1 MAYNYD
7 AAIELFCNAYAS
19 EDKKVTYQELQET
32 LGLEYSIGD
41 KEHLSL
47 TSNAVSRLKSKLKEE
62 HGLTFA
68 SACKGKANSPELQYY
83 TVSKVKAGPIQKK
96 EKPVDSGSEKSLD
109 ALSRDNQK
117 LYAEVE
123 RLTLE
128 NHRLSDRVLKA
139 NSDIE
144 EYKIIIKSLMTLA
157 GMDLQEA

>member
-7 AAIELFCNAYAS
+7 AAMKLFCDAYAR

-32 LGLEYSIGD
+32 LGLEYPIGD

-47 TSNAVSRLKSKLKEE
+47 TSNAVSRLKDKLKKE

-83 TVSKVKAGPIQKK
+83 TVSQVKGGPIQKK
-96 EKPVDSGSEKSLD
+96 TRTANSDSEKTLD

-117 LYAEVE
+117 LYEEVE
-123 RLTLE
+123 NLRLQNRNLLDIVSE
-128 NHRLSDRVLKA
+128 A
-139 NSDIE
+139 NSNIE
-144 EYKIIIKSLMTLA
+144 EYKTIIKSLMNLA
-157 GMDLQEA
+157 GMDL